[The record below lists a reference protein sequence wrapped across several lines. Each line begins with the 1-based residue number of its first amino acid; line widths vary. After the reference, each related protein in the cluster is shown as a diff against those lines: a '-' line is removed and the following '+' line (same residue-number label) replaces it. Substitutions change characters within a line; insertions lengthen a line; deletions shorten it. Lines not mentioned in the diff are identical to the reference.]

1 MFEFVETPAP
11 NAVIK
16 VIGVG
21 GGGGN
26 AVAHMVNAGVEGV
39 EFICANTD
47 AQALRNCPAKT
58 TVQLGGN
65 VTKGLGA
72 GANPEVGTQAAME
85 DRERMREILTGADMV
100 FITCG
105 MGGGTGTGAAPV
117 VAQLAKEMGILTVAV
132 VTKPFPFEGRKRQ
145 QIALAGID
153 ALSQYVDSLIT
164 IPNEK
169 LLSVLGRETSLL
181 SAFKSANDVL
191 LGAVQGIA
199 DLITRPGLIN
209 VDFADVRTVMSEMGM
224 AMMGTGTGRGDD
236 RAMAAAEAAVSNP
249 LLDDVNLSGACGI
262 LVNITAGPSFTMREF
277 EEIGRTVEEFA
288 SEDATVVIG
297 TVLDPEIGDDVRVTV
312 VATGLNRQP
321 VARTV
326 ATSTAAAR
334 EREAHGHREHGLA
347 ERPRVQVVRNGSLG
361 AVEYPNPAAGRVLHG
376 RGGVAAGGAESVAAA
391 PATSPI
397 DDYLDIPAFLRR
409 QAD

>member
-1 MFEFVETPAP
+1 MFELVESAAP

-26 AVAHMVNAGVEGV
+26 AVNHMLGANIEGV

-47 AQALRNCPAKT
+47 AQAIKACPAKT
-58 TVQLGGN
+58 VLQLGSH

-72 GANPEVGTQAAME
+72 GANPEVGRQAALE
-85 DRERMREILTGADMV
+85 DRERIVATLQGADMV
-100 FITCG
+100 FITAG

-132 VTKPFPFEGRKRQ
+132 VTKPFPFEGRRRMQ
-145 QIALAGID
+145 VALKGIEE
-153 ALSQYVDSLIT
+153 LSHHVDSLIT

-169 LLSVLGRETSLL
+169 LLTVLGREVNFRN
-181 SAFKSANDVL
+181 AFRAANDVL

-224 AMMGTGTGRGDD
+224 AMMGSGTGRGDD
-236 RAMAAAEAAVSNP
+236 RALAAAEAAVSNP
-249 LLDDVNLSGACGI
+249 LLDDINLSGACGI
-262 LVNITAGPSFTMREF
+262 LVNITAGANFTMREF

-297 TVLDPEIGDDVRVTV
+297 TVLDDEMQDEVRVTV
-312 VATGLNRQP
+312 VATGLNRQAAQARP
-321 VARTV
+321 VVVVGGREPAREPERAPVRMVRTGTGGPADLGPAPRV
-326 ATSTAAAR
+326 AGGGYGLGAAR
-334 EREAHGHREHGLA
+334 AT
-347 ERPRVQVVRNGSLG
+347 
-361 AVEYPNPAAGRVLHG
+361 
-376 RGGVAAGGAESVAAA
+376 AAA
-391 PATSPI
+391 PAAAAAEPAPAAAPM

>member
-1 MFEFVETPAP
+1 MFELVESAAP

-26 AVAHMVNAGVEGV
+26 AVNHMLGANVEGV
-39 EFICANTD
+39 DFVCANTD
-47 AQALRNCPAKT
+47 AQALKACPAKQ
-58 TVQLGGN
+58 VLQLGGN

-72 GANPEVGTQAAME
+72 GANPEVGRQAALE
-85 DRERMREILTGADMV
+85 DRERICEVLNGADMV
-100 FITCG
+100 FITAG

-132 VTKPFPFEGRKRQ
+132 ITKPFPFEGRRRMQ
-145 QIALAGID
+145 VALKGIEE
-153 ALSQYVDSLIT
+153 LSQHVDSLIT

-169 LLSVLGRETSLL
+169 LLSVLGREINFL
-181 SAFKSANDVL
+181 SAFRAANDVL

-321 VARTV
+321 AARTV
-326 ATSTAAAR
+326 ATTTAATR
-334 EREAHGHREHGLA
+334 EREAHGHREHGMA
-347 ERPRVQVVRNGSLG
+347 ERPRVQVVRNATTG

-376 RGGVAAGGAESVAAA
+376 RGSVATGGAESVAAA